1 MFPKDLIARLGGD
14 EFLVSMTA
22 SMSAQELL
30 RQGNRLIHELQKH
43 FERNAYYMNLSASVE
58 ISYTTDPVMRI
69 DDLIRESDT
78 ALYKAKQQGRSKC
91 QLYERAASNT
101 RYLKKA
107 IR

>member
-1 MFPKDLIARLGGD
+1 
-14 EFLVSMTA
+14 
-22 SMSAQELL
+22 MSAQELL

-43 FERNAYYMNLSASVE
+43 FEKNAYYMNLSASVG

-78 ALYKAKQQGRSKC
+78 ALYKAKQLGRSKC